1 MWPLW
6 KGCLATDGIVTPSLR
21 TTGLELTYMF
31 AWFCFTYILV
41 VSHVCD
47 NFKPIFLLYPD
58 VFIHALLTVTWAWEC
73 LEGRNYI
80 NSLLDIQH
88 LPLTGLGYSDWG
100 SKDVINGFWWQSNLS
115 AEALVPETR
124 LQGNIAV
131 GRKSVNIVCD
141 VFDF

>member
-1 MWPLW
+1 MQDIRCVTLVKRLFGYRW
-6 KGCLATDGIVTPSLR
+6 DGIVTPSLR

-47 NFKPIFLLYPD
+47 NFKPIFLLYSD

-73 LEGRNYI
+73 LKGRHYI

-88 LPLTGLGYSDWG
+88 LPLTGLGYGDWG
-100 SKDVINGFWWQSNLS
+100 SKDKWMVMTEQSKCWGNNIRNS
-115 AEALVPETR
+115 ASGEPSCR
-124 LQGNIAV
+124 QKI
-131 GRKSVNIVCD
+131 S
-141 VFDF
+141 